1 MLQHIVNFKLIWTD
15 LGYLYSPP
23 DRDVMLLDKFVSRH
37 VGVGQKPP
45 CCDAR
50 LFVQNCHTCAA
61 KETLLLNQH
70 THPPFL
76 FPERFLHR
84 WVPYLALFV
93 DFWHIRSL
101 IPTSVQYTSVNAF
114 RVVSPWH
121 ANQAQG
127 RNSGKGL
134 LLLNIGASWRWVF
147 NATPPGNSPC
157 CESSKAGWVLG
168 SVWEGVEKRNTTLVT
183 LVTLLS
189 TGVRIPN
196 RAAPRQL
203 LYRLGFFD
211 PTNSFLDA
219 INLKRIHLR
228 L

>member
-1 MLQHIVNFKLIWTD
+1 M
-15 LGYLYSPP
+15 
-23 DRDVMLLDKFVSRH
+23 
-37 VGVGQKPP
+37 
-45 CCDAR
+45 
-50 LFVQNCHTCAA
+50 
-61 KETLLLNQH
+61 
-70 THPPFL
+70 
-76 FPERFLHR
+76 
-84 WVPYLALFV
+84 
-93 DFWHIRSL
+93 
-101 IPTSVQYTSVNAF
+101 
-114 RVVSPWH
+114 
-121 ANQAQG
+121 
-127 RNSGKGL
+127 
-134 LLLNIGASWRWVF
+134 F